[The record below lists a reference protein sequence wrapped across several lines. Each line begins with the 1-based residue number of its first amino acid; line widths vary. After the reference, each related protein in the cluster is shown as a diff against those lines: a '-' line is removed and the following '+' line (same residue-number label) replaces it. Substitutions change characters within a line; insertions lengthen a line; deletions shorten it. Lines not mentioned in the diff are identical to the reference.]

1 MDEEWVWVD
10 FSWPYLVL
18 HLDRGAVQNMEEGC
32 GMGMGWFLLTL
43 VLHLDRRTVQNTEE
57 GCGMGMD
64 WVLLTLVLHL
74 GKKIVQNRDDGEVTV
89 RDGVHNR
96 TTSRGYL

>member
-1 MDEEWVWVD
+1 M
-10 FSWPYLVL
+10 SW
-18 HLDRGAVQNMEEGC
+18 H
-32 GMGMGWFLLTL
+32 LLTL

-64 WVLLTLVLHL
+64 WFLLTLVLHL
-74 GKKIVQNRDDGEVTV
+74 GKKIVQNRDDGEVIV

-96 TTSRGYL
+96 SVSRGYL